1 MPNFV
6 HAWVCGTLY
15 VVDRFGRRT
24 NILYGV
30 GTIIVVNF
38 IIGGTGLVKD
48 NDQALKATI
57 SFMMMYGFFY
67 NFGLGSVC
75 YPIASENPTSAL
87 RTKTIGLALSSTNIA
102 GMVWSFVF
110 HTYLIQTHRKR
121 KLGCQ
126 YDVSFS
132 PGFHF
137 SFGYTFISVYP
148 ETANRTLEEVDE
160 MYFNK
165 VPLRNFGSHETFSS
179 RENEELLRMFL
190 LNEKTNETLHV
201 EEI

>member
-1 MPNFV
+1 M
-6 HAWVCGTLY
+6 
-15 VVDRFGRRT
+15 
-24 NILYGV
+24 
-30 GTIIVVNF
+30 GTIIVVDF

-102 GMVWSFVF
+102 GMVWSFVLPYIF
-110 HTYLIQTHRKR
+110 NPDEGN
-121 KLGCQ
+121 LGA
-126 YDVSFS
+126 STMFIFAGFS
-132 PGFHF
+132 LLFW
-137 SFGYTFISVYP
+137 VYFYFCVP

-179 RENEELLRMFL
+179 RENEETFKNVAA
-190 LNEKTNETLHV
+190 NEKTNETLHV